1 MTGETEMLNEQI
13 GSDVLVS
20 CKGITKAYGR
30 KVALDNINVEIGR
43 GKIIG
48 LLGPNGSG
56 KTTLIKLMSGIL
68 TPTSGE
74 ITISGKIIGL
84 ETKKIV
90 SYLPERTYLNDW
102 MKVRQ
107 IIGFF
112 CDFYEDFDPQT
123 AYDMLKKLNIN
134 PEDRLKTM
142 SKGTREKVQLIL
154 VMSRKAELY
163 LLDEPIGGVDPA
175 ARDYILKTILSNY
188 NENASVIISTH
199 LISDIEHILDEV
211 IFIRDSKFVMQM
223 TVDDMREKYGKSVDG
238 VFREV
243 FAC

>member
-1 MTGETEMLNEQI
+1 MSAEENLITCSGLTKSYGGKIALN
-13 GSDVLVS
+13 
-20 CKGITKAYGR
+20 
-30 KVALDNINVEIGR
+30 NISLNIGR

-56 KTTLIKLMSGIL
+56 KTTLIKLLSGIL
-68 TPTSGE
+68 TPNCGE
-74 ITISGKIIGL
+74 ITISGKPVGV

-90 SYLPERTYLNDW
+90 SYLPERTYLSEW
-102 MKVRQ
+102 MSVRQ
-107 IIGFF
+107 VISFF
-112 CDFYEDFDPQT
+112 SDFYKDFNAVN
-123 AYDMLKKLNIN
+123 AYDMLARLNID
-134 PEDRLKTM
+134 PQAKLKSL

-154 VMSRKAELY
+154 VMSRDAELY

-175 ARDYILKTILSNY
+175 ARDYIIQTILKNY

-199 LISDIEHILDEV
+199 LISDVEHVLDQV
-211 IFIRDSKFVMQM
+211 VFIKNGSIVMQSE
-223 TVDDMREKYGKSVDG
+223 VDEIREKYGKSVDG